1 MDFAETT
8 ELQAL
13 RKTVADITARFGG
26 AYYARKAEAHEPCDE
41 LWAALGEAGFIGINV
56 PEEYGGGGA
65 GLTELAVVCEET
77 AANGCPLLLLLV
89 SAAISA
95 EVISRYGSD
104 EQKSRWL
111 PGLAAGTSKVVFA
124 ITEPDAGSNTHEMA
138 TTARRDGD
146 DWVLS
151 GTKYYISGVDEAD
164 AILVVART
172 GEDRGRAADT
182 NKARLSLFV
191 VPVDTPGLVA
201 QPLPVSA
208 SLPERQFTLHFD
220 DARVG
225 ADALVGS
232 EGEGFTQ
239 VFFGLNPERIT
250 GAALC
255 VGIARYALD
264 RAAQYARD
272 RQVWGRPIGAH
283 QGVAHALAK
292 AKIETELAA
301 LMTHRAAA
309 LHDRGL
315 PAGEASNMAKY
326 AAAEAAIAAVDA
338 AMQTHGGNGVS
349 AEFGLLP
356 YWGLA
361 RLLRIAPVNREM
373 ILNFVA
379 QHSLGLPRSY

>member
-56 PEEYGGGGA
+56 PEESGGGGA

-250 GAALC
+250 GAAIG
-255 VGIARYALD
+255 VGIARYALE
-264 RAAQYARD
+264 RAAEYART
-272 RQVWGRPIGAH
+272 RTVWDRPIGAH
-283 QGVAHALAK
+283 QGVAHPLAK

-301 LMTHRAAA
+301 LMVRKAAWA
-309 LHDRGL
+309 HDSGL

-326 AAAEAAIAAVDA
+326 AAAEASLAAVDQA
-338 AMQTHGGNGVS
+338 IQTHGGNGLS
-349 AEFGLLP
+349 TEYGLVPL
-356 YWGLA
+356 WGLA